1 MKIESIP
8 GVGEKRARALHSA
21 GIFTA
26 SDVLEFFPRDY
37 DDRSNIKSINEL
49 TVGAVNTIRGKIG
62 TTPVQTTV
70 NKKSG
75 KGSLVLVKAVIKDKT
90 GLLEIVWFNQPY
102 LTKNLKLGVE
112 YIFTGKVSEF
122 WGASI
127 RGGGVKLQMS
137 QPDYEL
143 AGEVNLTGGR
153 IVPIYTTPK
162 QYSQKTFRGLVYSL
176 LSTYASKNEACLL
189 AGGTD
194 CDDKADIL
202 PTENFFQSSF
212 RVFRREQPQVAPKSD
227 FLFGAQYNEHAHSPN
242 DEIGLPV
249 RQTGHLDAFTE
260 TLPIGLRNGHGLID
274 RKTAITNIHFPET
287 DELFIKARR
296 RLVFE
301 ELFYLQLALRNIK
314 QRGRQSTGIVFKEV
328 VLLPF
333 FDALPFPMT
342 NAQKKVIDEIISD
355 FTSGYRMN
363 RLVQGDVG
371 SGKTAVAM
379 CAAYV
384 AAKNGVQT
392 AFMAPTEVLANQV
405 FANFDALFFEF
416 GLKTVLLSGSQTTK
430 ARKESLKLI
439 QDGTADFVVGTHA
452 LIQKGVE
459 FYDLGFVITD
469 EQHRFGVNQRLALSQ
484 KGRMPHSLVMT
495 ATPIPRTLGLIL
507 HGDLDIST
515 IDQLPSGR
523 MPVKTYAVDSRYRKR
538 LNGFIKKEADAGRQV
553 YIICPAIDE
562 PENDEYKNEMKNV
575 KKYAKELE
583 DALPGIKIALLHGQM
598 KPCEKDEIMRQFKSN
613 DIQALVSTTVIE
625 VGVNVPNATLMIIE
639 NAERFGL
646 SQLHQLRGR
655 VGRGT
660 QESFCVL
667 VTDSRQ
673 KHTKERMEAITG
685 TTDGFRLS
693 EMDLKLRGA
702 GDFFGTRQ
710 HGLPS
715 FKITNLFRDMDVLK
729 EVNRVMEE
737 SAFDCDEAML
747 TKAMEIIE
755 KANGGVM

>member
-1 MKIESIP
+1 MRVEQIP
-8 GVGEKRARALHSA
+8 GVGEKRAKALNAA
-21 GIFTA
+21 GIYTA
-26 SDVLEFFPRDY
+26 SDILEFFPRDY

-75 KGSLVLVKAVIKDKT
+75 AGTLVLVKAIIKDST

-102 LTKNLKLGVE
+102 LTKNLKLGAE
-112 YIFTGKVSEF
+112 YIFTGKVQEL
-122 WGASI
+122 WGAAVRS
-127 RGGGVKLQMS
+127 GGVKLQMS

-162 QYSQKTFRGLVYSL
+162 GYSQKMFRGLIYSL
-176 LSTYASKNEACLL
+176 LKRDDGQKVDAKLTHSALGTESRNEEF
-189 AGGTD
+189 D
-194 CDDKADIL
+194 
-202 PTENFFQSSF
+202 
-212 RVFRREQPQVAPKSD
+212 VF
-227 FLFGAQYNEHAHSPN
+227 N
-242 DEIGLPV
+242 
-249 RQTGHLDAFTE
+249 E
-260 TLPIGLRNGHGLID
+260 TLPSKLRNEFHLID
-274 RKTAITNIHFPET
+274 RKAAIFNIHFPET
-287 DELFIKARR
+287 DELFLKARK

-301 ELFYLQLALRNIK
+301 ELFFLQLALRNIK
-314 QRGRQSTGIVFKEV
+314 KSGRQSTGIVFNDV
-328 VLLPF
+328 ALLPL
-333 FDALPFPMT
+333 FDALGFPMT
-342 NAQKKVIDEIISD
+342 NAQKKVVAEITAD
-355 FTSGYRMN
+355 FASGYKMN

-392 AFMAPTEVLANQV
+392 AFMAPTEVLAGQV
-405 FANFDALFFEF
+405 YANFESLFSNF
-416 GLKTVLLSGSQTTK
+416 GLRTVLLTGSQT
-430 ARKESLKLI
+430 ASSRKESLKLI
-439 QDGTADFVVGTHA
+439 RDGDADFVVGTHA

-459 FYDLGFVITD
+459 FKNLGFVITD
-469 EQHRFGVNQRLALSQ
+469 EQHRFGVNQRLALGQ
-484 KGRMPHSLVMT
+484 KGASPHSLVMT

-515 IDQLPSGR
+515 IDELPPGR
-523 MPVKTYAVDSRYRKR
+523 MPIKTYAVDSRYRER
-538 LNGFIKKEADAGRQV
+538 LNNFVLKEAKSGRQV

-562 PENDEYKNEMKNV
+562 PENEEYKNEIKNV
-575 KKYAKELE
+575 KKYTNELTQT
-583 DALPGIKIALLHGQM
+583 LPGVNIALLHGQM
-598 KPCEKDEIMRQFKSN
+598 KPGEKDEIMRQFKSN
-613 DIQALVSTTVIE
+613 NIQVLVSTTVIE

-673 KHTKERMEAITG
+673 KHTKERMKAITD

-693 EMDLKLRGA
+693 ELDLQLRGA

-715 FKITNLFRDMDVLK
+715 FKITNLYRDIEVLK
-729 EVNRVMEE
+729 EVNRLMEKNSFE
-737 SAFDCDEAML
+737 CNEAML
-747 TKAMEIIE
+747 GTAMEIIN